1 MIFRTMVVSSL
12 LVLSGAVCAENS
24 GGTYMDSAA
33 REGAQQPWSGRGA
46 LLSGNAG
53 GKLIRVAKQHNP
65 ANEATRCVQIQ
76 DSRNGANF
84 YNSCNFAVELTWCV
98 DGVDCNPGYS
108 NTWTLG
114 AGRQWPIQ
122 GTSKQRRQIYY
133 AACKGANSFNHT
145 SDLGRRKQ
153 HSCE

>member
-1 MIFRTMVVSSL
+1 MKLRTLLVSSL
-12 LVLSGAVCAENS
+12 LLGTCVAVSAETTAALNS
-24 GGTYMDSAA
+24 GV
-33 REGAQQPWSGRGA
+33 SGGRLIA
-46 LLSGNAG
+46 VGN
-53 GKLIRVAKQHNP
+53 QHNP
-65 ANEATRCVQIQ
+65 AHDATRCVQIQ
-76 DSRNGANF
+76 DARNGANF

-98 DGVDCNPGYS
+98 EGVDCNPGYS

-145 SDLGRRKQ
+145 SDLGRHKQ